1 MQTLIDLI
9 VPVYNRAHCIPALIG
24 ELEKQTFRRFR
35 VIFVDDGSQ
44 DDSVAVLRR
53 CLETSSFP
61 YEIIQKENGG
71 AASAR
76 NAGLRASTAPWI
88 GFVDSDD
95 GLLPQHLEQLYTAAT
110 QSDADFAVCGFQLI
124 LEGSGRQP
132 QPSGE
137 FTYETLTAAEYMRRY
152 YTNWI
157 GVVCML
163 INGSFQRSKELFFDE
178 NCAYHEDIPFITEV
192 IAAANRVAQVNNA
205 LYLYLAHPGSLSRS
219 PRMDKFL
226 SGIQSFEKTADK
238 LAQSPCAAAETF
250 RTMAPARYYIATLRK
265 AAVQM
270 SYPAFAELAKKV
282 DFRRFR
288 SQIPQLSGGAKLASY
303 LLLTSK
309 RCFYYGVR
317 TVFKD

>member
-9 VPVYNRAHCIPALIG
+9 IPVYNRAHCIPALIG

-35 VIFVDDGSQ
+35 AIFVDDGSQ
-44 DDSVAVLRR
+44 DDSVAVLYR
-53 CLETSSFP
+53 CLEAASFP
-61 YEIIQKENGG
+61 YEIIRKENGG

-95 GLLPQHLEQLYTAAT
+95 GLLPQFLEQLHTAAT
-110 QSDADFAVCGFQLI
+110 QTGADFSVCGFQLI
-124 LEGSGRQP
+124 LEGSGKQP
-132 QPSGE
+132 QPAGE
-137 FTYETLTAAEYMRRY
+137 FAYEALTAAEYMRRY
-152 YTNWI
+152 YTNWV

-163 INGSFQRSKELFFDE
+163 ISGPFQRSKKLFFDE
-178 NCAYHEDIPFITEV
+178 NCTYHEDIPFITET
-192 IAAANRVAQVNNA
+192 IAAAQRVTQINNA

-226 SGIQSFEKTADK
+226 SGIQSFEKTAAK
-238 LAQSPCAAAETF
+238 LARSPSAAAEMF
-250 RTMAPARYYIATLRK
+250 CTMAPARYYIATLRK

-270 SYPAFAELAKKV
+270 SYPAFAELAKQI

-288 SQIPQLSGGAKLASY
+288 SQIPNLSGGAKLASY